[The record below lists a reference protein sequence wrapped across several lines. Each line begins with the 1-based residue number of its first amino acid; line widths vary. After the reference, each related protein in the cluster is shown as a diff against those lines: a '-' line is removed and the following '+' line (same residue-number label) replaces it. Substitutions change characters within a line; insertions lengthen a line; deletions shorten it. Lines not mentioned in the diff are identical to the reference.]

1 MKERVL
7 CACSGS
13 LLVWGV
19 AQKGDVHTTDKQDS
33 GSQNRFVEARLLKAN
48 SNGEDLNLVGLTGV
62 KLSQRHSTSDRFM
75 MMTSDEGGECN
86 TVSHFKV
93 LKIYLRVRRAP
104 SRLSSIFLQVLP
116 GRLRARVVLGTI
128 LSESVVCA
136 VHFSLI
142 FSLTKFVS
150 IPRANNI

>member
-93 LKIYLRVRRAP
+93 LKFTSVSAGLLPA
-104 SRLSSIFLQVLP
+104 FLQYFSKFYLDD
-116 GRLRARVVLGTI
+116 
-128 LSESVVCA
+128 C
-136 VHFSLI
+136 VH
-142 FSLTKFVS
+142 
-150 IPRANNI
+150 A